1 MAFIESKITK
11 TDETFMRAL
20 ENITY
25 DELDVGDYATFT
37 KTLTEEELVLF
48 AAASGDVNP
57 VSLDPEFASNTTF
70 KERIGHGMW
79 SGSLIS
85 AALSTVMPGPGT
97 MHLEQKLK
105 FDQPVRLGDTLT
117 VKMTVC
123 QKHERQRVTFACEVR
138 NQNNELVLEGES
150 IVVAPLEKVSL
161 EKPTLPRIQIEG

>member
-1 MAFIESKITK
+1 MQ
-11 TDETFMRAL
+11 AL

-25 DELDVGDYATFT
+25 DELHTGDYATFT

-57 VSLDPEFASNTTF
+57 VNLDADFASNTTF

-97 MHLEQKLK
+97 IHLEQQLK
-105 FDQPVRLGDTLT
+105 FNMPVKLGDTLT
-117 VKMTVC
+117 VKLSIKEKLERSRVAFDC
-123 QKHERQRVTFACEVR
+123 QVH
-138 NQNNELVLEGES
+138 NQDEELVVSGEA
-150 IVVAPLEKVSL
+150 IVIAPTEKVSL
-161 EKPTLPRIQIEG
+161 EKPTLPRIKIES